1 MQTRGEVFLIVGF
14 ISDQRLNDKMLFI
27 GLSAAVLIQFLFPDQ
42 KIGDAFCEIGITA
55 GFIRYAGDSDDGQQM
70 FIMIKRK
77 IDSLLCAGKI
87 VVFCYFQYRTGNSGL
102 LSNLVKGSD
111 TG

>member
-1 MQTRGEVFLIVGF
+1 
-14 ISDQRLNDKMLFI
+14 MLFI
-27 GLSAAVLIQFLFPDQ
+27 SLPAAVLIQFLLPDQ
-42 KIGDAFCEIGITA
+42 KIGDAFCEISITA
-55 GFIRYAGDSDDGQQM
+55 DFIRYTGDSDDGQQM

-77 IDSLLCAGKI
+77 IDSLFCAGKI
-87 VVFCYFQYRTGNSGL
+87 VVFCYFQYRTGSSGL